1 MNSFTTENTREQVA
15 ALLNQARTAVLDQTG
30 DYTAAFRLM
39 TKATTLMDR
48 LRNATDDR
56 QMTRLTHYPTA

>member
-1 MNSFTTENTREQVA
+1 MDNFTTQNTREHIA
-15 ALLNQARTAVLDQTG
+15 ALLNQARAAVLDQTG
-30 DYTAAFRLM
+30 DDTAAFRLI